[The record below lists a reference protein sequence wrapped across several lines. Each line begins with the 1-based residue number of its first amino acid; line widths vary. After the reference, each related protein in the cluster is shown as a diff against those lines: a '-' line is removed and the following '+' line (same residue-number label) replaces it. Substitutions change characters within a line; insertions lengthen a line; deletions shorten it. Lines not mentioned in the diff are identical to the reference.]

1 MEKTK
6 SSKAINFV
14 KNHAIYGVLVIV
26 ALFFTVMSSK
36 FFTIDNWLT
45 IVRQVSMMGICAIG
59 MTFVLLTGGIDLS
72 IGSGI
77 TFVNIFCA
85 YLMVE
90 AGLPPFL
97 AILINLAIMFL
108 VGAFQGFLVTK
119 IGIPPIIATMA
130 FMNIFKGIAYVI
142 SGGLPINGFEDS
154 FKMIGQGYI
163 FGVFPIPILIM
174 IIIFVIGAFI
184 LYKFYLGR
192 YFYAIGGNKEAAKLS
207 GIKVDRVTILVYALN
222 GLFAAIAG
230 IIYLSRLNSGSPAT
244 GSGFE
249 FDVITAC
256 VLGGVSVNGG
266 YGKISGVLAGVII
279 MGMLDNGLIMIGLS
293 EYWKWI
299 VKGAILC
306 LAVGIDCMSKKKK
319 KA

>member
-1 MEKTK
+1 MEQIK
-6 SSKAINFV
+6 SKKALNFI
-14 KNHAIYGVLVIV
+14 KQHAIYVVLILV
-26 ALFFTVMSSK
+26 ALFFTIMSSN

-45 IVRQVSMMGICAIG
+45 IVRQVSMLGICAIG

-85 YLMVE
+85 FLMVDC
-90 AGLPPFL
+90 GLSPAI
-97 AILINLAIMFL
+97 AILINLLLMFAI
-108 VGAFQGFLVTK
+108 GAFQGFLVTK

-130 FMNIFKGIAYVI
+130 FMNIFKGVAYVI
-142 SGGLPINGFEDS
+142 SGGLPINGFEDG

-184 LYKFYLGR
+184 LYRFYLGR

-207 GIKVDRVTILVYALN
+207 GIKVDRVTTLVYALN
-222 GLFAAIAG
+222 GLFAALAG
-230 IIYLSRLNSGSPAT
+230 IIYLSRLNSGSPST

-279 MGMLDNGLIMIGLS
+279 MGMLDNGLIMVGLS

-319 KA
+319 A

>member
-1 MEKTK
+1 MEQIK
-6 SSKAINFV
+6 SKKALNFI
-14 KNHAIYGVLVIV
+14 KQHAIYVVLILV
-26 ALFFTVMSSK
+26 ALFFTIMSSN

-45 IVRQVSMMGICAIG
+45 IVRQVSMLGICAIG

-85 YLMVE
+85 FLMVDC
-90 AGLPPFL
+90 GLSPAI
-97 AILINLAIMFL
+97 AILINLLMMFA

-130 FMNIFKGIAYVI
+130 FMNIFKGVAYVI
-142 SGGLPINGFEDS
+142 SGGLPINGFEDG

-184 LYKFYLGR
+184 LYRFYLGR

-207 GIKVDRVTILVYALN
+207 GIKVDRVTTLVYALN
-222 GLFAAIAG
+222 GLFAALAG
-230 IIYLSRLNSGSPAT
+230 IIYLSRLNSGSPST

-279 MGMLDNGLIMIGLS
+279 MGMLDNGLIMVGLS

-319 KA
+319 A

>member
-1 MEKTK
+1 MEQIK
-6 SSKAINFV
+6 SKKGIEFY
-14 KNHAIYGVLVIV
+14 KQHAIYVVLILV
-26 ALFFTVMSSK
+26 ALFFTIMSSN

-45 IVRQVSMMGICAIG
+45 IVRQVSMLGICAIG

-85 YLMVE
+85 FLMVDC
-90 AGLPPFL
+90 GLSPAI
-97 AILINLAIMFL
+97 AILINLLMMFA

-130 FMNIFKGIAYVI
+130 FMNIFKGVAYVI
-142 SGGLPINGFEDS
+142 SGGLPINGFEDG

-184 LYKFYLGR
+184 LYRFYLGR

-207 GIKVDRVTILVYALN
+207 GIKVDRVTTLVYALN
-222 GLFAAIAG
+222 GLFAALAG
-230 IIYLSRLNSGSPAT
+230 IIYLSRLNSGSPST

-279 MGMLDNGLIMIGLS
+279 MGMLDNGLIMVGLS

-319 KA
+319 A

>member
-1 MEKTK
+1 MDKAK

-26 ALFFTVMSSK
+26 ALFFTIMSNK
-36 FFTIDNWLT
+36 FLTFENTLT
-45 IVRQVSMMGICAIG
+45 IMRQVSMLGIAAIG

-85 YLMVE
+85 WLMVNC
-90 AGLPPFL
+90 GVHPVI
-97 AILINLAIMFL
+97 AILINLVIMFA
-108 VGAFQGFLVTK
+108 VGAFQGMLVTK
-119 IGIPPIIATMA
+119 VGIPPIIATMA
-130 FMNIFKGIAYVI
+130 FMNIYKGIAYVI
-142 SGGLPINGFEDS
+142 SGGLPINGFVDG

-163 FGVFPIPILIM
+163 FGVLPIPILIM
-174 IIIFVIGAFI
+174 IVIFIIGAFI

-192 YFYAIGGNKEAAKLS
+192 YFYAIGGNAEAAKLS
-207 GIKVDRVTILVYALN
+207 GIKVDRVTTLVYGLN

-230 IIYLSRLNSGSPAT
+230 VIYLSRLNSGSPST

-266 YGKISGVLAGVII
+266 YGKISGVLAGVVI